1 MYTSTDTNGQP
12 EADVTT
18 IIVPSF
24 PAATTPRPLVAYDVA
39 WDSLSLNCAP
49 SYEMQ
54 NGSEKEQGLI
64 NSALSNGWAVDVSDF
79 EGLQAQYAGGVQA
92 GHGVLDSVRAAERF
106 APAGLAGVATP
117 VGIWGYSGGGQA
129 SAWAAELQPSYAPEL
144 HVKGVAEG
152 GVPANVG
159 AVARN
164 IDGGPF
170 SGIYLAAGIGL
181 GRVYPQ
187 LIDLDSL
194 LNSAGKAME
203 ANISQQCIE
212 QYVPQYAF
220 QRIEQY
226 TNGGVDPLTLSG
238 VQQAI
243 ADDALGQYTTAWRA
257 AERLPRWPI
266 WRIASRG
273 SRRRATASR
282 AGYWRRRCPGREG
295 WGAVASRR
303 AGSAIRATLLGGAE
317 IRACRGVPRV
327 LSLGRLLSGRPLLRP
342 APRTISPARSC
353 RCGRRVRHRYRGRVA
368 FRLRRG
374 LQRRGSSTS
383 QRRPRRLAHASASRT
398 GPTAPASG

>member
-243 ADDALGQYTTAWRA
+243 ADDALGQYTPAGPLYVYHA
-257 AERLPRWPI
+257 YNDEIIPI
-266 WRIASRG
+266 GGVNALVSKYCSEHVTTDYYVSYTDDHNSLAG
-273 SRRRATASR
+273 SGAPA
-282 AGYWRRRCPGREG
+282 
-295 WGAVASRR
+295 AVAYLANRF
-303 AGSAIRATLLGGAE
+303 AGQPPPSN
-317 IRACRGVPRV
+317 C
-327 LSLGRLLSGRPLLRP
+327 
-342 APRTISPARSC
+342 
-353 RCGRRVRHRYRGRVA
+353 
-368 FRLRRG
+368 
-374 LQRRGSSTS
+374 
-383 QRRPRRLAHASASRT
+383 
-398 GPTAPASG
+398 